1 MVLCFFIWLSF
12 SHADSFKVTDSQ
24 PQRTSTGETKEA
36 ARTTILQPKNQ
47 NCTSETN
54 KSCTKCR
61 KIVSP
66 PSPSQLSPTLES
78 EHPASALESEATLTP
93 ARHLSKL
100 ASSIH
105 HAVFALPYLTKLADQ
120 LNDNQLQLFSHVPFT
135 PPGPALF
142 PFLDLS
148 TDELNMTTVRNYHII
163 YRLQFLG
170 EAAAEAPDEESQ
182 KHFLLRASQYVGN
195 LSL

>member
-1 MVLCFFIWLSF
+1 MVFCFFIWLSF

-24 PQRTSTGETKEA
+24 SQRTSTGETKEA

-54 KSCTKCR
+54 KSCTNCR

-66 PSPSQLSPTLES
+66 PSPSQLSTTLES
-78 EHPASALESEATLTP
+78 EHPASALESEVTLTP
-93 ARHLSKL
+93 ARHLSNL

-120 LNDNQLQLFSHVPFT
+120 LGNDEIQLFSHAPFT
-135 PPGPALF
+135 PQGPALF
-142 PFLDLS
+142 PFLELS
-148 TDELNMTTVRNYHII
+148 TDELNMTTTRNYHII
-163 YRLQFLG
+163 YRLKFLG

-182 KHFLLRASQYVGN
+182 KHFLLRASQYVSN